1 MSTRM
6 NLSRYCLTL
15 SDSSTFKNIS
25 TAGYII
31 SRIEFTKLNEFSQR
45 GHFLFLFFTS
55 YTSFSRE
62 MESHFLLAIVSL
74 IFLSWTAQ
82 KIYWNQI
89 IFFLLLRIFHDILPL
104 SCCYFWLLLILLIL
118 IAWCSAVVGLF
129 FGRVLS
135 CLPNLL
141 Q

>member
-62 MESHFLLAIVSL
+62 IESHFLLAIVSL
-74 IFLSWTAQ
+74 IFLSWTETLL
-82 KIYWNQI
+82 KPNY
-89 IFFLLLRIFHDILPL
+89 FFLLLRIFHDILPL

>member
-31 SRIEFTKLNEFSQR
+31 SRIEFTKLNEFLANEGIFYFYFSQVTQVFH
-45 GHFLFLFFTS
+45 GK
-55 YTSFSRE
+55 SR
-62 MESHFLLAIVSL
+62 SHFLLAIVSL

-82 KIYWNQI
+82 KIY
-89 IFFLLLRIFHDILPL
+89 
-104 SCCYFWLLLILLIL
+104 
-118 IAWCSAVVGLF
+118 
-129 FGRVLS
+129 
-135 CLPNLL
+135 
-141 Q
+141 

>member
-62 MESHFLLAIVSL
+62 IEKSL
-74 IFLSWTAQ
+74 FISDRQPYF
-82 KIYWNQI
+82 
-89 IFFLLLRIFHDILPL
+89 PL
-104 SCCYFWLLLILLIL
+104 VDSTE
-118 IAWCSAVVGLF
+118 
-129 FGRVLS
+129 
-135 CLPNLL
+135 NLL
-141 Q
+141 KPNYFFFYFSVFFTTFSRFLVVISDCY

>member
-82 KIYWNQI
+82 KIY
-89 IFFLLLRIFHDILPL
+89 
-104 SCCYFWLLLILLIL
+104 
-118 IAWCSAVVGLF
+118 
-129 FGRVLS
+129 
-135 CLPNLL
+135 
-141 Q
+141 

>member
-6 NLSRYCLTL
+6 NLSRYCVTL

-25 TAGYII
+25 IAGYII
-31 SRIEFTKLNEFSQR
+31 SRIEFTKLDEFLANEGIFY
-45 GHFLFLFFTS
+45 FFFFTS

-62 MESHFLLAIVSL
+62 IESHFLLAIVSL
-74 IFLSWTAQ
+74 IFLSWTETLL
-82 KIYWNQI
+82 KPNY
-89 IFFLLLRIFHDILPL
+89 FFLLLRIFHDILPL